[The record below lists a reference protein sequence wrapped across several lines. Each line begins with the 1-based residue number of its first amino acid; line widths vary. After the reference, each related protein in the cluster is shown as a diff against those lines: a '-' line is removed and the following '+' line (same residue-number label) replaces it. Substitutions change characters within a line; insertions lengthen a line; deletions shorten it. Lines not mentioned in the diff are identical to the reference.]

1 MERSFMSEGYSAAEL
16 ITIIAALGVFVT
28 GVGAVIVNIV
38 VALRSSHKLTTVIEK
53 TDNLSGKVDVQSG
66 KIEQVHTLTNSNL
79 SSVKAELSS
88 AVKEIVSMKE
98 VITDLKAE
106 RDKAATIQTVKEPVK
121 PEEAAASGVATGI
134 AREQLEVQKQIEEN
148 TAPEKS

>member
-1 MERSFMSEGYSAAEL
+1 MSEGYSAAEL

-38 VALRSSHKLTTVIEK
+38 VALRSSHKLATVIEK

-79 SSVKAELSS
+79 SAVKAELSS
-88 AVKEIVSMKE
+88 AVREIVSMKE

-106 RDKAATIQTVKEPVK
+106 RDKVAAAQALKGPVK

-134 AREQLEVQKQIEEN
+134 AREQLEVQKKIEEN
-148 TAPEKS
+148 TAPAKG